1 MLRPLQ
7 ASPSDEALAS
17 VRSFFDSAAS
27 MSRQQA
33 VALSRQYR
41 RSPRQNLHTDRDFL
55 IAVTQGTWGPAHDT
69 AARQIRAQA
78 RARAA
83 VLVPW
88 TRRASLAAALEA
100 AALAVFSEADAG
112 RPLSPTLCARLTGP
126 YDRVRATTQRDKQG
140 SAA

>member
-1 MLRPLQ
+1 
-7 ASPSDEALAS
+7 
-17 VRSFFDSAAS
+17 

-41 RSPRQNLHTDRDFL
+41 RSPRQNLHTDQDFL
-55 IAVTQGTWGPAHDT
+55 AAVTQGTWGPAHDT

-83 VLVPW
+83 VLAPW

-100 AALAVFSEADAG
+100 AALAVLSQADAG
-112 RPLSPTLCARLTGP
+112 RPLSPTLCARLTAP
-126 YDRVRATTQRDKQG
+126 YERVQATTVRDRQA
-140 SAA
+140 SLA